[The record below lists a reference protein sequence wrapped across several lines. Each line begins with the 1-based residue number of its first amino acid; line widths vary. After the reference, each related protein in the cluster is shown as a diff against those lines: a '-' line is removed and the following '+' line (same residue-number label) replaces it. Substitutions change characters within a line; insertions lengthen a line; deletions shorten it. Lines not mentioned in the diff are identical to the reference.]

1 MAGMAVPAI
10 KAIPTGALTNVL
22 SFHDIFFFSLQG
34 FFPKKVHP
42 DGLKEKKLQ
51 CKVTAAKHH
60 SNSLLY
66 SPWDSPG

>member
-42 DGLKEKKLQ
+42 DGLKEKNYNVK
-51 CKVTAAKHH
+51 
-60 SNSLLY
+60 
-66 SPWDSPG
+66 